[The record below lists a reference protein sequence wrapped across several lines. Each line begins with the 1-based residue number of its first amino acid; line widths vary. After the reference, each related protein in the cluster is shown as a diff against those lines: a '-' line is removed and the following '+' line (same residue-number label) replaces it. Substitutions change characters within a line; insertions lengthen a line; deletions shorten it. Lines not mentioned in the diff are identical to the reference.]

1 MVSFCI
7 VYKIFFLL
15 SNGIYILLVL
25 TRVNGG
31 GVDVKKVCHFVRSV
45 VKVGRKP
52 YLCTRYV
59 IYSLKQGDDK
69 SFFVR

>member
-1 MVSFCI
+1 MIHFALI
-7 VYKIFFLL
+7 
-15 SNGIYILLVL
+15 
-25 TRVNGG
+25 RVNRGG
-31 GVDVKKVCHFVRSV
+31 ADVKNIYRFVQIVAKTSI
-45 VKVGRKP
+45 KP